1 MDPRKITKVSML
13 SIRFLAKKKNE
24 WSDVFPCSFISNL
37 LRVPSFYF
45 VLKCDSVGGKETKKR
60 EILHL
65 KLSSCLKNPRLWAH
79 FDIKMK
85 LDIFLLWCWR
95 LKVSKWK
102 AGWKRRVVNDIWTP
116 QLSRSDVFRD
126 LIFQFPHQT
135 KASDT
140 RTKKRRG
147 PKPCQSYRK
156 AHHIKSWEVRGKFK
170 KVEVSL
176 LFMGPQLIILS
187 FLWRGFYDKLNEP
200 DLTIPFVST
209 SLDDVLCF
217 TGFQLAMTIG
227 AAPFSTGFSIFFR
240 IHRRSKEICTLR
252 ARNAVGPRT
261 AIRRISATP
270 ATTFEVPLIFQ
281 HSLTIK
287 NSA

>member
-13 SIRFLAKKKNE
+13 SIRFLVKKKRM
-24 WSDVFPCSFISNL
+24 VSFISNL

-45 VLKCDSVGGKETKKR
+45 VLKCDSVGGKETKKGNSTP
-60 EILHL
+60 ETVL
-65 KLSSCLKNPRLWAH
+65 CLKNPRLWAH

-187 FLWRGFYDKLNEP
+187 FLWRGFLVKW
-200 DLTIPFVST
+200 TWF
-209 SLDDVLCF
+209 DDSICLYILGWCSVLHW
-217 TGFQLAMTIG
+217 LPIG
-227 AAPFSTGFSIFFR
+227 NDNWCSSIFDWLF
-240 IHRRSKEICTLR
+240 HLLQ
-252 ARNAVGPRT
+252 NP
-261 AIRRISATP
+261 
-270 ATTFEVPLIFQ
+270 
-281 HSLTIK
+281 
-287 NSA
+287 